1 MRSFQLRSGAFVCAL
16 CLVAF
21 MPPAD
26 AKPRVRQAA
35 KSSGQANVKL
45 TTPKVRYANGDSEAQ
60 RRRREEARLR
70 RECQGR
76 PNAGACL
83 GRTR

>member
-1 MRSFQLRSGAFVCAL
+1 MPDRSRLTIILACTLLAVTTAPAQAQSNQRRARKTSQASGT
-16 CLVAF
+16 
-21 MPPAD
+21 
-26 AKPRVRQAA
+26 RVVQ
-35 KSSGQANVKL
+35 
-45 TTPKVRYANGDSEAQ
+45 PKVRYANGDTEEQ

>member
-1 MRSFQLRSGAFVCAL
+1 MHARQRVSLLLACAL
-16 CLVAF
+16 FAVTA
-21 MPPAD
+21 PTAH
-26 AKPRVRQAA
+26 AQSRGKRQSKP
-35 KSSGQANVKL
+35 GE
-45 TTPKVRYANGDSEAQ
+45 PKVRYANGDTEAQ

-83 GRTR
+83 GYAR